1 MKYNLR
7 LTGKQYSV
15 LKAHLYPGD
24 DCEAVALALC
34 GRHEQ
39 ENKNYFLIH
48 EVHLVKYENCSIRSS
63 NEVQWSTLGLEALL
77 EKAEKKGLAVL
88 KVHSHPS
95 NYRNFSEMDNISD
108 RDLFGSVHG
117 WVDDDLPHASA
128 IMLPDG
134 TIFGRAITHDNK
146 FINMSDITV
155 VGDDIKYFGRKK
167 AGLAKY
173 TLRTAQTFGK
183 KTTSIM
189 SNLTA
194 VVVGC
199 SGTGGPV
206 IEMLLRN
213 NIGKIVLVD
222 PKFMEEKN
230 LNRIPNTKMRDVIN
244 RIKKVHAIKNS
255 IDEIDIGTEV
265 IAIDGSVDSVE
276 ILNILACGDVL
287 FGCVDSIEARDI
299 LNRLATHYL
308 IPYFDLGVRLD
319 ADGKGGIDQIFGTV
333 HYLQPGGSSLKTR
346 KVYTADQLHSELLKK
361 NYREAFDKQFEAG
374 YLAAVGEDSP
384 AVISVNTQIAAF
396 GVNEFLARVHPY
408 RDDPNS
414 EYAVYRYSFN
424 QGEVYKEND
433 GLPDLLLYKYVGR
446 GIMKP
451 FLNMPR
457 LSD

>member
-1 MKYNLR
+1 MKYSLR

-24 DCEAVALALC
+24 NCEAVALALC

-39 ENKNYFLIH
+39 DSKCYFLIH
-48 EVHLVKYENCSIRSS
+48 EVHLIKHENCSIRSES
-63 NEVQWSTLGLEALL
+63 EVQWSTVGLETLL
-77 EKAEKKGLAVL
+77 KKAEKKGLAVL
-88 KVHSHPS
+88 KIHSHPS
-95 NYRNFSEMDNISD
+95 NYKDFSETDNTSD
-108 RDLFGSVHG
+108 KDLFGLVHG
-117 WVDDDLPHASA
+117 WIDDDLPHASA

-134 TIFGRAITHDNK
+134 AIFGRAITHDNK
-146 FINMSDITV
+146 FINISDVTV
-155 VGDDIKYFGRKK
+155 VGDDIKYWGRKSV
-167 AGLAKY
+167 ALAKY

-213 NIGKIVLVD
+213 NIGKIILVD

-230 LNRIPNTKMRDVIN
+230 LNRIPNTKMQDVIN

-255 IDEIDIGTEV
+255 IEEIDIGTEV
-265 IAIDGSVDSVE
+265 IALDSSVDSMA
-276 ILNILACGDVL
+276 ILNILACADVI
-287 FGCVDSIEARDI
+287 FGCVDTIDARDI

-308 IPYFDLGVRLD
+308 IPYFDLGVKLD
-319 ADGKGGIDQIFGTV
+319 ADGKGGINQIFGTV

-346 KVYTADQLHSELLKK
+346 KAYTTEQLHSELLKK
-361 NYREAFDKQFEAG
+361 NDKKAFDMQFEAG
-374 YLAAVGEDSP
+374 YLAAAGEDSP
-384 AVISVNTQIAAF
+384 AVISVNTLIAAF
-396 GVNEFLARVHPY
+396 AVNEFLARVHPY
-408 RDDPNS
+408 RDDSNA

-433 GLPDLLLYKYVGR
+433 GPLDLLLSKSVGR
-446 GIMKP
+446 GRMRP

-457 LSD
+457 LTN